1 MALIDY
7 ESAGP
12 KPAAVREILIG
23 IGALALAGV
32 IVWQTLLIPE
42 SAYAKVGP
50 RVFGYIAAAGMGLT
64 ALIMIWQGWTGGW
77 QPDDEKSVPLDWSAL
92 QWMALGL
99 FANVGFIGTMGFTLA
114 SMIMFVC
121 IAAAFGSKHPL
132 RDAALGFALA
142 LAAYF
147 GFAKALG
154 VNIGSGVIEN
164 FAEWL
169 IRTYFVKP

>member
-7 ESAGP
+7 EPAGR
-12 KPAAVREILIG
+12 KPPAVKEILIG
-23 IGALALAGV
+23 AGALALAGV

-50 RVFGYIAAAGMGLT
+50 RIFGYVAAAGMALT
-64 ALIMIWQGWTGGW
+64 ALMMIWQGWAGGW
-77 QPDDEKSVPLDWSAL
+77 QADDEKSVPLDWGAL
-92 QWMALGL
+92 QWVVLGL
-99 FANVGFIGTMGFTLA
+99 CANVGFIGTMGFTLA
-114 SMIMFVC
+114 STIMFVC

-132 RDAALGFALA
+132 RDAAIGFTLA

-164 FAEWL
+164 LAEQL
-169 IRTYFVKP
+169 IKAYLVKA